1 MITFPPEYVKIKYP
15 GYFWNVNTQQLYS
28 IKSGKVKPLKLN
40 SGNWLSRTTGRVIG
54 PHYQVSV
61 EGVKR
66 YILIEKLKQLA
77 IPTTNEV
84 VDIF

>member
-1 MITFPPEYVKIKYP
+1 MITFPPEYIKIKYP
-15 GYFWNVNTQQLYS
+15 GYFWNTQTRQLYS
-28 IKSGKVKPLKLN
+28 IKSGKLKPLKLN
-40 SGNWLSRTTGRVIG
+40 SGNWLSRSTGRVIG

-66 YILIEKLKQLA
+66 YLLIEKLQSL
-77 IPTTNEV
+77 PVPSVNEV